1 LLTKIVIEEET
12 MTIKLTGTARDD
24 DPLALTREVKQVLL
38 RLLASREVRDT
49 RTQEEAAIDAEDF
62 WTQAEEACAMDP
74 IG

>member
-1 LLTKIVIEEET
+1 

-62 WTQAEEACAMDP
+62 WTLAEEACAMDP

>member
-1 LLTKIVIEEET
+1 

>member
-1 LLTKIVIEEET
+1 

-24 DPLALTREVKQVLL
+24 GPLALTREVEQVLL

-62 WTQAEEACAMDP
+62 CTQAEEVCAMDP